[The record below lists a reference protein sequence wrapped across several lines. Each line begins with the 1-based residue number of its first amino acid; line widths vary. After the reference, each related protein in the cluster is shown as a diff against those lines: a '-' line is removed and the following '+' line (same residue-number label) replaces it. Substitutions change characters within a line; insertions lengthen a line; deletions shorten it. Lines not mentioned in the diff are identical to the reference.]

1 MDQSKASSSPGVTS
15 VAMLGTLPPLRGL
28 SSYCLELASAM
39 ADLARVEFISFK
51 KLYPGFLYPGG
62 RLKEDHSFPQ
72 INHKRLQIS
81 RRLTWYNPL
90 SWMREALFT
99 RADLLHAQWWSLPLV
114 MIYACICAVFKLRGK
129 PVVFT
134 IHNVLDHEN
143 SRIFK
148 MASRRLFQL
157 GDHFIVHTEEG
168 CRQMQTH
175 YAIPADRISV
185 ISHGSLDFHVKQQV
199 NRDKIRQALDI
210 KPRDKV
216 VLLFGAVRPYKG
228 IEIALEAFSRVLL
241 EVPDSVLIVAGKL
254 WQKWEPYQKLIDKY
268 GIAKEVKTSL
278 NYIPSNEVFR
288 YYEAADLVI
297 LPYLQFSSQS
307 GVGTTAVSFRKP
319 MIVTSV
325 GGLPNL
331 VKNTDYIVP
340 PGNPDILAGKIIDCL
355 SDPERLAAMAEDA
368 GQVAADISWPAIAQK
383 TQAIYQR
390 LLNPD

>member
-1 MDQSKASSSPGVTS
+1 MEQSKASSSPGVTS

-28 SSYCLELASAM
+28 SSYCLELAAAM
-39 ADLARVEFISFK
+39 AELARVEFVSFK

-62 RLKEDHSFPQ
+62 RLKEDHSFPE

-90 SWMREALFT
+90 SWIREALFT
-99 RADLLHAQWWSLPLV
+99 RTDLLHAQWWSLPLV
-114 MIYACICAVFKLRGK
+114 VIFACLGAGFKLRGK

-134 IHNVLDHEN
+134 VHNVIDHEN
-143 SRIFK
+143 SRFFK
-148 MASRRLFQL
+148 AASRRLFKL

-168 CRQMQTH
+168 RRQMQSH
-175 YAIPADRISV
+175 YAVPADQISV
-185 ISHGSLDFHVKQQV
+185 ISHGSLDFHVKDQV
-199 NRDKIRQALDI
+199 NRDKIRQELDI

-268 GIAKEVKTSL
+268 GIAKEVKTFL

-319 MIVTSV
+319 MIVTAV
-325 GGLPNL
+325 GGLPDL

-340 PGNPDILAGKIIDCL
+340 PGNPDILAAKMIDCL
-355 SDPERLAAMAEDA
+355 SNPERLTAMAEDA

-383 TQAIYQR
+383 TLAIYQR